1 MHSHSNS
8 RAWVVLSVAL
18 LSLAWLRPA
27 AAVTSGSNGTVVNN
41 NTGYLFQPS
50 QNGFPMTVLQNG
62 GVAAG
67 LGLYYPHSFIYANGG
82 NITDTTFMSDL
93 SNNLYNGTNWTQ
105 DSLDVHMAQCFSGGF
120 IDELDNN
127 SVANVEINT
136 GAWWGHVSYG
146 FGNAYNSYSNGWYNA
161 LQSSKAGAV
170 AGTTYSVKQLTAY
183 TTGVTN
189 DNASLA
195 GPFPPPNPPA
205 APATSYANKE
215 LPQYYASSNAM
226 NNDVIGV
233 SAANPANNEVGNE
246 TALVFVGNDMD
257 PGGPAARHWN
267 DAVNYISYLLAQ
279 GYTSNDIF
287 FYYVNN
293 AYKNNVGPAGGKAL
307 PNGIIVDGPGT
318 PANFNNFFSF
328 PRIKNTTGQVAVWT
342 AGHGGLQNTFKG
354 VAQLSLEPNKKGNL
368 QFKFQLNSN
377 SADFLDEYAANP
389 AGDADLE
396 IDASGITGLAAGDKL
411 DAVITDPQGDSYDLG
426 DITSDGN
433 PNDAWDLDIP
443 YADLNKMDQD
453 EDAASDS
460 NGDLTVELANYDV
473 EADPNPADSGDP
485 AFAGDYS
492 NVAVDDFSVNLPGDE
507 QLLPEPA
514 ALGIGGVALVMG
526 LKRRPRRQTAA

>member
-1 MHSHSNS
+1 MRNRPKS
-8 RAWVVLSVAL
+8 RAWVGLAAAV
-18 LSLAWLRPA
+18 LSLALFRPA
-27 AAVTSGSNGTVVNN
+27 AGVTSGSNGTVVNN
-41 NTGYLFQPS
+41 NTGYIYQPS
-50 QNGFPMTVLQNG
+50 QNGSPITVLQNG

-67 LGLYYPHSFIYANGG
+67 LGLYYPHSYIVANGG

-93 SNNLYNGTNWTQ
+93 SNNLFNGTNWTQ
-105 DSLDVHMAQCFSGGF
+105 DSLDIQMAQCFSGGF
-120 IDELDNN
+120 IDELDNS
-127 SVANVEINT
+127 SVSNVAIST

-146 FGNAYNSYSNGWYNA
+146 FGNAYNTFSNGWYNA
-161 LQSSKAGAV
+161 LISSKAGAV
-170 AGTTYSVKQLTAY
+170 AGTTYSVNQLTAY

-233 SAANPANNEVGNE
+233 SAANPANNEVGKE

-257 PGGPAARHWN
+257 STGPAARHWN
-267 DAVNYISYLLAQ
+267 DAVNYMSYLLAQ
-279 GYTSNDIF
+279 GYTANNIY
-287 FYYVNN
+287 FYYANGV
-293 AYKNNVGPAGGKAL
+293 KPAGGAAL
-307 PNGIIVDGPGT
+307 PAGLIIDGNGT
-318 PANFNNFFSF
+318 PANFNNFFALAKV
-328 PRIKNTTGQVAVWT
+328 KNTTGQVAVWT

-354 VAQLSLEPNKKGNL
+354 VAQLSLEPNNKGNL

-377 SADFLDEYAANP
+377 GSDFLDEYATNP

-396 IDASGITGLAAGDKL
+396 IDASGITGLAAGDQL

-433 PNDAWDLDIP
+433 SNDAWDLDIP
-443 YADLNKMDQD
+443 YADLDKMDID

-460 NGDLTVELANYDV
+460 NGDLTVEFGNYDI

-492 NVAVDDFSVNLPGDE
+492 NVAIDDFSVNLPGDE

-514 ALGIGGVALVMG
+514 ALGIGGVVAVMG
-526 LKRRPRRQTAA
+526 LRRRPRRQPAAV